1 MIGHSEPSF
10 TDNMT
15 IDSYKKSK
23 VIPYTAYITCLY
35 IQTPPEVRYLD
46 PKNIPMKHILGVSGM
61 TGGFSPIHVAFK
73 RS

>member
-15 IDSYKKSK
+15 IDSYKKGK
-23 VIPYTAYITCLY
+23 VILYTAYTCLY
-35 IQTPPEVRYLD
+35 IQTPPEARYLD
-46 PKNIPMKHILGVSGM
+46 PKNIPMKHILGVSGI
-61 TGGFSPIHVAFK
+61 TGGFSPIRVAFK

>member
-15 IDSYKKSK
+15 IDSNKKGK
-23 VIPYTAYITCLY
+23 VIPYTAYTCLY
-35 IQTPPEVRYLD
+35 IQTPPEARYLD
-46 PKNIPMKHILGVSGM
+46 PKNIPMKHILGVSGI
-61 TGGFSPIHVAFK
+61 TGRFSPIRVAFK